1 MSDSNDRRDDVADA
15 AASLH
20 RIWLLAHD
28 LKNSFSLMSYAF
40 QELPRHLAGGDH
52 SKQAFTELSSL
63 LTHVDFLAQTLL
75 ETLRQRTAGRT
86 AVAINEFLTE
96 QEPMIR
102 RTLSPG
108 IGLTLRLSATGG
120 VVLASVSEIGRLLFA
135 LVSNACIAMPT
146 GGEVTISTTWL
157 DHGAALDQQPSW
169 PRRFVRITVS
179 DTGDGLDRHLHMR
192 LLEPFPGD
200 VRPLDAE
207 RDSVVSAVRR
217 MHGWL
222 IVESEDRIG
231 TRVHVCLPAVPEPPD
246 FDLKNLPP
254 L

>member
-1 MSDSNDRRDDVADA
+1 MSDSNDRRDDAADA

-28 LKNSFSLMSYAF
+28 LKNSFSLLSYAF
-40 QELPRHLAGGDH
+40 HDLPRHLAGGDN
-52 SKQAFTELSSL
+52 SKQAFTDLRSL
-63 LTHVDFLAQTLL
+63 LTHVDLLASTLL
-75 ETLRQRTAGRT
+75 ETLRLRTAGRT
-86 AVAINEFLTE
+86 AVSVNDFLAE
-96 QEPMIR
+96 REGLLR
-102 RTLSPG
+102 RTLSSG
-108 IGLTLRLSATGG
+108 VTLNIRESATGA
-120 VVLASVSEIGRLLFA
+120 VVLASVAELERLLFA
-135 LVSNACIAMPT
+135 LISNACMAMPD
-146 GGEVTISTTWL
+146 GGEVTINTTWL
-157 DHGAALDQQPSW
+157 DHCGGVEQSPW
-169 PRRFVRITVS
+169 PRRFIRITVG

-200 VRPLDAE
+200 VRPADAE

-246 FDLKNLPP
+246 FDLDRPLPE
-254 L
+254 

>member
-1 MSDSNDRRDDVADA
+1 MSDSNDRRDDAADA

-40 QELPRHLAGGDH
+40 HELPRHLAGGEH
-52 SKQAFTELSSL
+52 SKQAFTELRTL
-63 LTHVDFLAQTLL
+63 LTHVDLLASTLL
-75 ETLRQRTAGRT
+75 DTLRHRTAGRT
-86 AVAINEFLTE
+86 AVAINDFLSE
-96 QEPMIR
+96 HEDMLR
-102 RTLSPG
+102 RTLSRG
-108 IGLTLRLSATGG
+108 VTLTIQESATGG
-120 VVLASVSEIGRLLFA
+120 VVLASVSELERLLFA
-135 LVSNACIAMPT
+135 LVSNACMAMPD

-157 DHGAALDQQPSW
+157 DHGAGAQQSTW
-169 PRRFVRITVS
+169 PRRFIRITIG
-179 DTGDGLDRHLHMR
+179 DTGEGLDRNLHMR
-192 LLEPFPGD
+192 LLEPFAGD
-200 VRPLDAE
+200 IRPLDAE

-231 TRVHVCLPAVPEPPD
+231 TKVHVCLPAVPEPPD
-246 FDLKNLPP
+246 FDLEDLPP

>member
-1 MSDSNDRRDDVADA
+1 MSDSNDRRSDAADA

-28 LKNSFSLMSYAF
+28 LKNSFSLLSYAF
-40 QELPRHLAGGDH
+40 HELPRHLAGGAP
-52 SKQAFTELSSL
+52 SQQALTELRTL
-63 LTHVDFLAQTLL
+63 LTHVDLLASTLL

-86 AVAINEFLTE
+86 AVSINDFLSE
-96 QEPMIR
+96 REDLLR
-102 RTLSPG
+102 RTLSSG
-108 IGLTLRLSATGG
+108 VGLTVRESATGA
-120 VVLASVSEIGRLLFA
+120 VVLASIGELERLLFA
-135 LVSNACIAMPT
+135 LISNACMAMPD

-157 DHGAALDQQPSW
+157 DHGTGLERSAW
-169 PRRFVRITVS
+169 PRRFIRITVG
-179 DTGDGLDRHLHMR
+179 DTGDGLDRNLHMR

-200 VRPLDAE
+200 IRAADAE

-246 FDLKNLPP
+246 FDMDRPLPE
-254 L
+254 

>member
-1 MSDSNDRRDDVADA
+1 MSDSNDRRDDAADA

-28 LKNSFSLMSYAF
+28 LKNSFSLLSYAF
-40 QELPRHLAGGDH
+40 HELPRHLTGGED
-52 SKQAFTELSSL
+52 SKQAFTDLRSL
-63 LTHVDFLAQTLL
+63 LTHVDFLASTLL

-86 AVAINEFLTE
+86 AISINDFLSE
-96 QEPMIR
+96 QEGLLR
-102 RTLSPG
+102 RTLGPG
-108 IGLTLRLSATGG
+108 VSLTLRPSATGG
-120 VVLASVSEIGRLLFA
+120 VVLASAAELERLVFA
-135 LVSNACIAMPT
+135 LVSNACMAMPD
-146 GGEVTISTTWL
+146 GGDVTISTNWL
-157 DHGAALDQQPSW
+157 DHTACAGQQSAW

-179 DTGDGLDRHLHMR
+179 DTGDGLDRNLHMR

-200 VRPLDAE
+200 IRPVDAE

-222 IVESEDRIG
+222 IVESEDRVG

-246 FDLKNLPP
+246 FDLPTG
-254 L
+254 

>member
-1 MSDSNDRRDDVADA
+1 MSDSNDRRNDAADA

-28 LKNSFSLMSYAF
+28 LKNSFSLLSYAF
-40 QELPRHLAGGDH
+40 HDLPRHLAAGEH
-52 SKQAFTELSSL
+52 SKLALTELRSL
-63 LTHVDFLAQTLL
+63 LTHVDLLASTLL
-75 ETLRQRTAGRT
+75 ETLRQRTAGRM
-86 AVAINEFLTE
+86 AVSINDFLSE
-96 QEPMIR
+96 REGLLR

-108 IGLTLRLSATGG
+108 VELVIRESATGA
-120 VVLASVSEIGRLLFA
+120 VVLASVGELERLLFA
-135 LVSNACIAMPT
+135 LISNACIAMPD

-157 DHGAALDQQPSW
+157 DHGAGVEQSVW
-169 PRRFVRITVS
+169 PRRFIRITIG
-179 DTGDGLDRHLHMR
+179 DTGDGLDRNLHMR
-192 LLEPFPGD
+192 LLDPFPGD
-200 VRPLDAE
+200 IRAADAE

-246 FDLKNLPP
+246 FDLDRPLPD
-254 L
+254 

>member
-1 MSDSNDRRDDVADA
+1 MSDSHDRRNDAADA

-40 QELPRHLAGGDH
+40 HELPRHLAGNEN
-52 SKQAFTELSSL
+52 SQQAFAELRAL
-63 LTHVDFLAQTLL
+63 LTHVDLLASTLL
-75 ETLRQRTAGRT
+75 DTLRVKTAGRT
-86 AVAINEFLTE
+86 AVSINDFLAE
-96 QEPMIR
+96 REALMR
-102 RTLSPG
+102 RMLGPG
-108 IGLTLRLSATGG
+108 VTLRVQESATGA
-120 VVLASVSEIGRLLFA
+120 VVLASVAELERLLFA
-135 LVSNACIAMPT
+135 LLSNACIAMPD
-146 GGEVTISTTWL
+146 GGEVTIGTTWL
-157 DHGAALDQQPSW
+157 DHGAGAAPHTW
-169 PRRFVRITVS
+169 PRRFIRITVA

-200 VRPLDAE
+200 IRPLDAE

-217 MHGWL
+217 LHGWL

-246 FDLKNLPP
+246 FDLNRPLPD
-254 L
+254 

>member
-1 MSDSNDRRDDVADA
+1 MSDSNDRRNDAADA

-40 QELPRHLAGGDH
+40 HELPRHLAGGEH
-52 SKQAFTELSSL
+52 SQQAFTELRTL
-63 LTHVDFLAQTLL
+63 LSHVDLLASTLL
-75 ETLRQRTAGRT
+75 ETLRQRTAGRM
-86 AVAINEFLTE
+86 AVSINDFLAE
-96 QEPMIR
+96 REALLR

-108 IGLTLRLSATGG
+108 VGLTVRESATGA
-120 VVLASVSEIGRLLFA
+120 VVLASVGELERLLFA
-135 LVSNACIAMPT
+135 LISNACMAMPD

-157 DHGAALDQQPSW
+157 DHGAGAERSAW
-169 PRRFVRITVS
+169 PRRFIRITVG
-179 DTGDGLDRHLHMR
+179 DTGDGLDRNLHMR

-200 VRPLDAE
+200 IRAADAE

-246 FDLKNLPP
+246 FDLNQPLPE
-254 L
+254 